1 MSQDVATRTNSP
13 PLTEDDLVELRRR
26 LVRSAHLFERP
37 DDYIAGI
44 EDTLTWV
51 KLLLNRARSIDLDLP
66 AYPERARNML

>member
-1 MSQDVATRTNSP
+1 MKQNLATSP
-13 PLTEDDLVELRRR
+13 PITEDHLVELRRR

-37 DDYIAGI
+37 DDYVAGI

-51 KLLLNRARSIDLDLP
+51 KLLLDRDGRIDIELP